1 MQIGAA
7 LSREHPDL
15 PILWRCALLYT
26 TKSEAVADAK
36 RRVDEVLENGAWSR
50 MGPGFFSEV
59 GMTIRAR
66 PQVVVAW
73 LVIGMG
79 LILLLTIL
87 T

>member
-1 MQIGAA
+1 
-7 LSREHPDL
+7 
-15 PILWRCALLYT
+15 
-26 TKSEAVADAK
+26 
-36 RRVDEVLENGAWSR
+36 